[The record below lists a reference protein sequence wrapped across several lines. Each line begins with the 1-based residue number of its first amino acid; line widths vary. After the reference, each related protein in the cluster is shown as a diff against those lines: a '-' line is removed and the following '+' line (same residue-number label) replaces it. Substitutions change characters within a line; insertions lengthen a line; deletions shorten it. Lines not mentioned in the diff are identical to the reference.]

1 MNDLDQRSRRPT
13 RRNMRATVTTR
24 RFLET
29 AWAAI
34 AVAGLIMLVTALAA
48 LAGGATPT

>member
-1 MNDLDQRSRRPT
+1 MNGLDQRPRPQT
-13 RRNMRATVTTR
+13 RRGARATVTTR

-48 LAGGATPT
+48 LAGSATAP